1 MIDTTKLL
9 PRLKESTLSK
19 ESMKN
24 LVEIKKDV
32 VKLDNLLK
40 ERLVLSKVREGILR
54 QQEENQRRLERES
67 SLEGRNRKDK
77 DSDYKVDLNSKK
89 PKPGSGG
96 LVGAIITSVLRNF
109 SAIAFAKIGSLLKV
123 GKLLK
128 VLLAPK
134 ALVIVGTLTLLS
146 KVLTS
151 SSKIGDNVKEKDLN
165 AIKGD
170 KVSKAFENFNSSL
183 QIFAGALIGAGIASL
198 TGRFVRGRKL
208 RKQEISALRGR
219 LTAMGNRQRDA
230 RAKADAEAD
239 MRRDRARRGEK
250 ITRGD
255 IVEVDRKG
263 RVIKKEQVEINK
275 QKIKVAAGEVGA
287 ESEVIGKTIEPRKS
301 VSGRKFIPA
310 TPQPTE
316 LFEPDVIQKA
326 DSFARKKGKIRVQPD
341 EVIPIG
347 RRVRDRVKGTTEL
360 RDDLFIRNP
369 TGSGSSG
376 VKVER
381 ITFSSKDGR
390 EFDQFF
396 IDDDVLGSK
405 AISDLRKNKLTG
417 NFKVLGEEFGTD
429 FKNLS
434 PKGQL
439 ELGDLLREENQTP
452 LGKVLKQE
460 SKRRREAQL
469 SSNIRAKRF
478 KQTFGKPTGA
488 DPFTGRGT
496 FGFPSVT
503 SFDPKTGTVTQKL
516 TGRREFDPETGGI
529 KLKRRKISADAITGA
544 AEKTPLKALRGII
557 RKKVDL
563 IPFIGDF
570 VGLLLDIFVFG
581 EPPGRAA
588 FMAVGGA
595 VGGFLGGMLGSIG
608 GPPGAIILGILG
620 GIGGDILGGLS
631 YDLLFRRDSKNP
643 LDRIPKATIKQGIK
657 QGLFS
662 GGFASLGNY
671 ILGEQGKEF
680 VLDADTTAALED
692 NYPGFLSALNKADYD
707 GALEVLQGQA
717 FYEMGTGTEQL
728 IPIPIPSPSP
738 SDPDRRVN
746 TITIKKSS
754 SNVYFQ
760 HYRR

>member
-109 SAIAFAKIGSLLKV
+109 SGIAFAKIGSLLKV

-170 KVSKAFENFNSSL
+170 KVSKAFKKFDDDL
-183 QIFAGALIGAGIASL
+183 RFFAGALVAAGITSA

-208 RKQEISALRGR
+208 RNQEISSLKGR
-219 LTAMGNRQRDA
+219 LTAMGNRQRASAEAKAEAD
-230 RAKADAEAD
+230 AKADIESD
-239 MRRDRARRGEK
+239 
-250 ITRGD
+250 
-255 IVEVDRKG
+255 
-263 RVIKKEQVEINK
+263 INK
-275 QKIKVAAGEVGA
+275 
-287 ESEVIGKTIEPRKS
+287 
-301 VSGRKFIPA
+301 
-310 TPQPTE
+310 
-316 LFEPDVIQKA
+316 
-326 DSFARKKGKIRVQPD
+326 
-341 EVIPIG
+341 
-347 RRVRDRVKGTTEL
+347 
-360 RDDLFIRNP
+360 
-369 TGSGSSG
+369 
-376 VKVER
+376 ER
-381 ITFSSKDGR
+381 
-390 EFDQFF
+390 
-396 IDDDVLGSK
+396 
-405 AISDLRKNKLTG
+405 
-417 NFKVLGEEFGTD
+417 
-429 FKNLS
+429 
-434 PKGQL
+434 
-439 ELGDLLREENQTP
+439 
-452 LGKVLKQE
+452 
-460 SKRRREAQL
+460 RRREAK
-469 SSNIRAKRF
+469 KRTKIMKRDAEIVETAS
-478 KQTFGKPTGA
+478 KQSRVVRKIKKEVGGQIVPVATK
-488 DPFTGRGT
+488 DPFAGTKGMTSIMKRGT
-496 FGFPSVT
+496 FLVDRDNFDVSEITRAGASRNTIAKTNIRLSGLELKDAAGNIEEVFEAAKTPALKRNIEKRLGMKIPKEVFDN
-503 SFDPKTGTVTQKL
+503 SFDMFELKSNLGLKA
-516 TGRREFDPETGGI
+516 RRDAGI
-529 KLKRRKISADAITGA
+529 DALLDAINMEDTQGFTLRQQADQAKLLDRILGGGGRDNKFAQMTERSRRRALDDPLSKVRTGERGTDVVSKGRVGSRQFLRPDGTSTDDA
-544 AEKTPLKALRGII
+544 FRATMKKIDPKSALKQTTKKTPLKALRGII

-595 VGGFLGGMLGSIG
+595 LGGFLGGMLGSIG

-620 GIGGDILGGLS
+620 GIGGDILGGLA
-631 YDLLFRRDSKNP
+631 YDLLFRRDSQNP